1 MTRTMKIK
9 YAIYFFTLCL
19 MTSFSLFIVEE
30 LLEAHTDYRDNQL
43 NLYKID
49 RAKEISEAFQAS
61 LQAHRLK
68 RLSRIDPQITR
79 AQCLAADRVAREK
92 ITRIREHLNDTVARQ
107 LGVRQKIAALSMIGL
122 MEQLLDNDNLQL
134 SQVNNANAN
143 LFNINSAYYISQTS
157 KSYYRYTYDTR
168 MVDTDSFMFL
178 EAIRLNNRLNMSLTE
193 LSDQIIDVNVNPL
206 DRKDAYLKSIQLTG
220 VLNALST
227 RLIFMKINYDDVQT
241 TELVNQLLTLVSA
254 ERLKQVTDGLYT
266 AINTQK
272 PYPAALISRYVD
284 ELSGLSQALYQR
296 SFELET
302 VASRHKIYDSQT
314 TIYGMIALA
323 GLVVLLFILPAL
335 VFCTNINRWLTKT
348 HNNIVRLSR
357 GEMNIDR
364 NDAFYSR
371 ELIAISD
378 AIQQLRQYQ
387 LDKVSL
393 ESEKQLLIKELE
405 ASSFL
410 DPLTNI
416 YNRRKFFLE
425 CQLLGDSSYPQ
436 AFCLIDIDNFKQLND
451 SYGHDVG
458 DQALVAFGH
467 LLQRAFRASD
477 IFCRYGGEEFAVLLG
492 NCSLDNARD
501 IMEQL
506 RTRTHRL
513 TLNLTDGR
521 QVRFTTSCGI
531 APVNAFTALQA
542 AIKQADEALYFCKKN
557 GKDRVSVHTQV
568 GFI

>member
-1 MTRTMKIK
+1 
-9 YAIYFFTLCL
+9 
-19 MTSFSLFIVEE
+19 
-30 LLEAHTDYRDNQL
+30 
-43 NLYKID
+43 
-49 RAKEISEAFQAS
+49 
-61 LQAHRLK
+61 
-68 RLSRIDPQITR
+68 
-79 AQCLAADRVAREK
+79 
-92 ITRIREHLNDTVARQ
+92 
-107 LGVRQKIAALSMIGL
+107 MIGL

-436 AFCLIDIDNFKQLND
+436 AF
-451 SYGHDVG
+451 
-458 DQALVAFGH
+458 A
-467 LLQRAFRASD
+467 
-477 IFCRYGGEEFAVLLG
+477 
-492 NCSLDNARD
+492 
-501 IMEQL
+501 
-506 RTRTHRL
+506 
-513 TLNLTDGR
+513 
-521 QVRFTTSCGI
+521 
-531 APVNAFTALQA
+531 
-542 AIKQADEALYFCKKN
+542 
-557 GKDRVSVHTQV
+557 
-568 GFI
+568 

>member
-1 MTRTMKIK
+1 M
-9 YAIYFFTLCL
+9 
-19 MTSFSLFIVEE
+19 
-30 LLEAHTDYRDNQL
+30 
-43 NLYKID
+43 
-49 RAKEISEAFQAS
+49 IS
-61 LQAHRLK
+61 
-68 RLSRIDPQITR
+68 
-79 AQCLAADRVAREK
+79 
-92 ITRIREHLNDTVARQ
+92 
-107 LGVRQKIAALSMIGL
+107 L

-134 SQVNNANAN
+134 SQVNNTNAN

-193 LSDQIIDVNVNPL
+193 LSDQIIDVNVRPL
-206 DRKDAYLKSIQLTG
+206 VRKDAYLKSIQLTD

-227 RLIFMKINYDDVQT
+227 RLIFMKINYDDGQIT
-241 TELVNQLLTLVSA
+241 NIVNALLTQVSA
-254 ERLKQVTDGLYT
+254 ERLQQITHGLYT
-266 AINTQK
+266 AIDTHQ
-272 PYPAALISRYVD
+272 PYPTALISRYVD
-284 ELSGLSQALYQR
+284 DVSGLSQALYQR

-302 VASRHKIYDSQT
+302 LASRHKIYDSQT

-335 VFCTNINRWLTKT
+335 VFCTSINRWLTKT

-357 GEMNIDR
+357 GEINIDR
-364 NDAFYSR
+364 NDAFYSQ

-425 CQLLGDSSYPQ
+425 CQLLGDGSYPQ
-436 AFCLIDIDNFKQLND
+436 AF
-451 SYGHDVG
+451 
-458 DQALVAFGH
+458 A
-467 LLQRAFRASD
+467 
-477 IFCRYGGEEFAVLLG
+477 
-492 NCSLDNARD
+492 
-501 IMEQL
+501 
-506 RTRTHRL
+506 
-513 TLNLTDGR
+513 
-521 QVRFTTSCGI
+521 
-531 APVNAFTALQA
+531 
-542 AIKQADEALYFCKKN
+542 
-557 GKDRVSVHTQV
+557 
-568 GFI
+568 

>member
-1 MTRTMKIK
+1 MKIK

-68 RLSRIDPQITR
+68 RLSLIDPQITR

-92 ITRIREHLNDTVARQ
+92 ITRIREHLNDPVVRQ
-107 LGVRQKIAALSMIGL
+107 LGVRQKIAVLSMIGL

-241 TELVNQLLTLVSA
+241 TELVNQLLTLVST
-254 ERLKQVTDGLYT
+254 ERLKQITDGLYT

-387 LDKVSL
+387 R
-393 ESEKQLLIKELE
+393 EKQLLIKELE

-557 GKDRVSVHTQV
+557 GKDRVSVHTQI